1 MPEAFFK
8 RSRERR
14 GFRVEFI
21 GFILVGLVVGFLARA
36 IIPGADPI
44 GILGT
49 LIVGIVGGLLG
60 GLILGNVFE
69 SGNTRGVDWM
79 DWLGAVIGAV
89 VVLLIYRAL
98 VGRRRTV
105 V

>member
-1 MPEAFFK
+1 
-8 RSRERR
+8 
-14 GFRVEFI
+14 VEFI

-36 IIPGADPI
+36 ILPGADPI

-60 GLILGNVFE
+60 GFLFGSVFE
-69 SGNTRGVDWM
+69 SGGSEGVDWM
-79 DWLGAVIGAV
+79 DWLGAVIGAI
-89 VVLLIYRAL
+89 VVLLIYRAFA
-98 VGRRRTV
+98 GKRRTV